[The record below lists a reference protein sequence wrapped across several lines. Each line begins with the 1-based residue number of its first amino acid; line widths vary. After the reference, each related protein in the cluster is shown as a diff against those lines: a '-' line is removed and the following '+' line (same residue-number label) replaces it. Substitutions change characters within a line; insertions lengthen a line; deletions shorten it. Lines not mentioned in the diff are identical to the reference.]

1 MRVSVFFNQLMIIIG
16 GFERRGSLSPLSH
29 VKMMSYTSPHS
40 QYSQKHKI
48 LVKTRLLSLL
58 ASFVL
63 APLLSAQEFPFNEA
77 KSPATKDDLLSIQK
91 ALMESSEHARKA
103 TVSIVIGEGFGSG
116 VIVSSEG
123 LILTAAHVTAGVEK
137 ELTVIMND
145 GTRLKAVSMGLISN
159 TDAAMMRITEEGE
172 YPYVEMNK
180 ENDYKLGHWV
190 FALGHSGGFDK
201 SRGPVLRLGR
211 IVKDSE
217 TTVHT
222 DCKVIGGDSG
232 GPLFDMKG
240 RLIAIHSR
248 VSRTMEE
255 NMHVPMREYVRHW
268 ESMKTNEFVGD
279 GPFAQRPV
287 KGTGFIGIGT
297 KDSEDGLLVEK
308 TGKDSPAQKAGIE
321 EGDILLSINNK
332 EITGKEGFK
341 SMLKEM
347 SEGDK
352 VELKIL
358 RKGEEKTVKLTLAAR

>member
-1 MRVSVFFNQLMIIIG
+1 MSH
-16 GFERRGSLSPLSH
+16 SPIRF
-29 VKMMSYTSPHS
+29 PHS
-40 QYSQKHKI
+40 RWYKFRAKAG
-48 LVKTRLLSLL
+48 LFSLL
-58 ASFVL
+58 VSL
-63 APLLSAQEFPFNEA
+63 TIAPLLSAKILPFNEA
-77 KSPATKDDLLSIQK
+77 KSPATKDDLLAIQK

-103 TVSIVIGEGFGSG
+103 TVSIAIGEGFGSG
-116 VIVSSEG
+116 VIVSADG
-123 LILTAAHVTAGVEK
+123 LILTAAHVTAGVDK
-137 ELTVIMND
+137 DLTVIMND

-232 GPLFDMKG
+232 GPLFDMEG

-248 VSRTMEE
+248 VSKTMEE

-268 ESMKTNEFVGD
+268 DSMKSNKFIGD
-279 GPFAQRPV
+279 GPFAKRPV
-287 KGTGFIGIGT
+287 KGSGFIGIGT
-297 KDSEDGLLVEK
+297 TDTEDGLLVGK
-308 TGKDSPAQKAGIE
+308 IGKDSPAQKAGIE
-321 EGDILLSINNK
+321 VGDIIASMN
-332 EITGKEGFK
+332 GKKLTDKAEFK
-341 SMLKEM
+341 AMLKEM
-347 SEGDK
+347 AEGDK
-352 VELKIL
+352 VELGIL
-358 RKGEEKTVKLTLAAR
+358 RKGEEKTIKLTLAKR